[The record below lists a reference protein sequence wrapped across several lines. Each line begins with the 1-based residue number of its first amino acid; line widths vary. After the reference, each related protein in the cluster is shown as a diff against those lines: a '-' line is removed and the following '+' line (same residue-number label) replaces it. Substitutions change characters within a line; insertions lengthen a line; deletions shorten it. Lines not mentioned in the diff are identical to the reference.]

1 MKWHLV
7 LTCRTSKHLTD
18 LYQTLMK
25 IKGKEIEMNFNDGD
39 GLDLTYYDINFF
51 RAPSEKID
59 HLINDENS
67 NIDY

>member
-1 MKWHLV
+1 MKWHWV